1 VSFVLDA
8 LSWLAL
14 LAGSA
19 LVVTGGIGLLRFP
32 DFFNRLHATSLTDT
46 LGAALIMFGLAL
58 QSVPGNTMVKL
69 ALALAFLLI
78 SGPVSTHALAKAA
91 QHGSLRPVDR
101 DGVNLEL
108 HDQDRDGE
116 GGPT

>member
-1 VSFVLDA
+1 MSFVLDA
-8 LSWLAL
+8 SSWLAL
-14 LAGSA
+14 LAGSG
-19 LVVTGGIGLLRFP
+19 LVVTGGIGLLRLP

-58 QSVPGNTMVKL
+58 QSVSGITIVKL

-78 SGPVSTHALAKAA
+78 TGPVATHALAKAA

-108 HDQDRDGE
+108 RDPDPGAE
-116 GGPT
+116 DGPT